1 MGYSSSDANLQVGGG
16 YEKITIPAGVCTLR
30 AERIIEVRKD
40 GTVMADKQGD
50 QFCLVIFE
58 AVDGPGVGGDVSQRI
73 YDEAE
78 NCPSE
83 KGPSKLARSKKFIGS
98 FLEKAG
104 IKNIEDLEEII
115 GLMSKARII
124 HDMNGGTLYVN
135 IKEWVDTAT
144 PITKGVKEKDPDFN
158 PDDNPF

>member
-1 MGYSSSDANLQVGGG
+1 MGYSAADATLQTSGG

-30 AERIIEVRKD
+30 AERIVEMRKD
-40 GTVMADKQGD
+40 GTVMTDKEND
-50 QFCLVIFE
+50 QFVLVIFE

-83 KGPSKLARSKKFIGS
+83 KGPSKLARSRKFIGS

-104 IKNIEDLEEII
+104 VKNIEDLEEVI
-115 GLMSKARII
+115 GLMSKARIT
-124 HDMNGGTLYVN
+124 HDMSGGKLYVN

-144 PITKGVKEKDPDFN
+144 PVMKEVKKKDPDFD